1 VEGNLDG
8 VLGKDPRVVEMITS
22 RLATLFQLHGAV
34 HLKAPL
40 LRPRYGTSDG
50 QSLGGPA
57 EVLNRRGVPLNLPED
72 LTASFARAVGRGGQ
86 SASNLKRYDIDR
98 VYHKAMAGGHPKET
112 LEASFDII
120 HDDNSIK
127 VYSLESESLF
137 IVSQGLAQL
146 EMSNSPLPFGAR
158 TPMWY
163 LRLTH
168 TRLADAILEVC
179 GVKDEPTKRHCLRL
193 FSDLMAPTPV
203 SLVQYLDPPRRKRS
217 NSLDSEVTTRKDRL
231 EMALSDI
238 EGLSKASISK
248 LRLFVTRCMPFPVKI
263 ADAIKVL
270 QGAIVAMGQNAD
282 DRETETRAIKRF
294 EEIGK
299 IVKHLECLMSTM
311 QSIGI
316 IPIIESPNMERA
328 NGINRPL
335 FISLDLG
342 LTQKRKHFHGQT
354 FFQCIALPSNY
365 FDQTPSMGMDNET
378 NDKIISATG
387 RGIKIAEGGRYDDL
401 VRRSRPPGNFGSALF
416 NAYTTAPIPRCVGV
430 KFFIGRLVELVY
442 LESTIA
448 NSMSVDSYD
457 LTRGSTQEAMY
468 GIDAIRASLG
478 HPLNMM
484 PSPTQCIVSSVH
496 GLDSSTAQERFIV
509 ASKLWSEGIS
519 CEYLAQSGVLASLLK
534 RQREEAQG
542 AGTSVRSLFQLS
554 YWSMPCPKRL
564 IFVSIFPF

>member
-1 VEGNLDG
+1 MEGNLDG
-8 VLGKDPRVVEMITS
+8 VLGKDPRVVEMISS
-22 RLATLFQLHGAV
+22 RLASVFQLHGAV

-50 QSLGGPA
+50 PSLGGPA

-98 VYHKAMAGGHPKET
+98 VYHKAMAGGHPKES
-112 LEASFDII
+112 LEASFDIV
-120 HDDNSIK
+120 HDDTSIK
-127 VYSLESESLF
+127 AYSLESEALF
-137 IVSQGLAQL
+137 MVSQGLAQL
-146 EMSNSPLPFGAR
+146 EMSSSPLPFGAR

-163 LRLTH
+163 IRLTH

-193 FSDLMAPTPV
+193 FTDLMAPTPV

-217 NSLDSEVTTRKDRL
+217 NSHDSERTTKKERL
-231 EMALSDI
+231 EISLSDT
-238 EGLSKASISK
+238 EGLSKDSVSK
-248 LRLFVTRCMPFPVKI
+248 LRSFVTKCMPFPVNI
-263 ADAIKVL
+263 TDAIHVL
-270 QGAIVAMGQNAD
+270 KGAIVAMGQNAD

-299 IVKHLECLMSTM
+299 IVKHLECLTTTM
-311 QSIGI
+311 KSVGMTPLID
-316 IPIIESPNMERA
+316 SPNMERDA
-328 NGINRPL
+328 GVNRPL

-354 FFQCIALPSNY
+354 FFQCIAIPSNY
-365 FDQTPSMGMDNET
+365 FDQNQSIGMDYDS
-378 NDKIISATG
+378 NDKILSAAG

-416 NAYTTAPIPRCVGV
+416 NTYTTAPIPRCIGV

-448 NSMSVDSYD
+448 KSISIDSYD
-457 LTRGSTQEAMY
+457 SSRGITQEGVY

-484 PSPTQCIVSSVH
+484 PSPAQCIVSSVH

-519 CEYLAQSGVLASLLK
+519 CEYLGQSGVLASLLK

-542 AGTSVRSLFQLS
+542 AGTSVRTLFR
-554 YWSMPCPKRL
+554 C
-564 IFVSIFPF
+564 FG